1 MSPAA
6 YRPTKTK
13 VLVSMGLV
21 FKNTLILDKDISIDS
36 VTGCRSD
43 SSEIFTKL
51 LATTLLFNPITR
63 YNIERLSNPDVVQR
77 STGFCC

>member
-13 VLVSMGLV
+13 VLVRMGLV

-36 VTGCRSD
+36 VTRRRPD
-43 SSEIFTKL
+43 SSAIFTA
-51 LATTLLFNPITR
+51 ATVGYDIIVQSRTR
-63 YNIERLSNPDVVQR
+63 YNIEIV
-77 STGFCC
+77 

>member
-13 VLVSMGLV
+13 VLVRMGLV

-36 VTGCRSD
+36 VTRRRPD
-43 SSEIFTKL
+43 SSAISTKL
-51 LATTLLFNPITR
+51 LATTLLFNPEHDT
-63 YNIERLSNPDVVQR
+63 
-77 STGFCC
+77 T